1 MFCTV
6 TKQPLECLVYQSQ
19 YIAWKTC
26 LLLGPFLLLRQ
37 CCHGSIGQ
45 PDGYRWSSRPFSIAM
60 PAYRWH
66 FSMLLNLL
74 SLLVSLTFLKILRS
88 VVGCWWCIPGF
99 GNYGIHRIM
108 LATYL
113 KMPENGQN
121 DHFQACRQW
130 SPRVAKVQGGPQGW
144 VRWVKTRSII
154 FESFSAMIF
163 KIGPFP
169 HWNSH

>member
-1 MFCTV
+1 MFGLSESIYC
-6 TKQPLECLVYQSQ
+6 LENS
-19 YIAWKTC
+19 

-130 SPRVAKVQGGPQGW
+130 SPRVCKVQ
-144 VRWVKTRSII
+144 VNENANDYYENEDEMK
-154 FESFSAMIF
+154 MI
-163 KIGPFP
+163 
-169 HWNSH
+169 WW